1 MSPITKDELNELL
14 LGICAVVLEVDPYEL
29 GPNEEWAVWGVD
41 SLAAAMIHNL
51 IESLFI
57 KDGSAFP
64 LADFLINET
73 IDQLSSVLLEKK
85 LVRKTLP
92 SAEDIR
98 NLVMDRGADRAPEK
112 AKPKGFARKSGVQSA
127 FPPRKKPAS
136 GGDGVISFRELGF
149 SMPGHR
155 TALAGKPVIS
165 FASNDYLSFATDSE
179 AQAAAAAAVREYGT
193 GCGSSMLG
201 SGSLSLHAAL
211 AEDLADFL
219 GKEAVLLFPAG
230 YMAMLG
236 FCAAQII
243 SGHCLFSDALNHRS
257 IIDGL
262 RLGKGSADRKDA
274 FYFFNHN
281 SVRSLKQ
288 IRAVVGA
295 GREPTVPDILVTEG
309 VFSMDGDRAALDELV
324 PYCKAEGMAIAIDDA
339 HGIGV
344 CGDRGRGTADAFGKT
359 GDVDYILG
367 TFSKSFAASGGFIAA
382 SKEAVDA
389 LRQQSSP
396 YMFSASLPPAL
407 AATVRHILG
416 VLRKDDG
423 RVKKLRENIGYFRAC
438 ASDLNLPVMPSE
450 SAIFPVQASSE
461 ENALDCARRLVAD
474 KGIFVLPVVY
484 PVVPKNK
491 ARLRVSI
498 NAGHSRE
505 DIHRLAEA
513 LAEMLAP
520 DRE

>member
-1 MSPITKDELNELL
+1 MTKDKMNELL
-14 LGICAVVLEVDPYEL
+14 LAICAVVLEVDPYEL

-51 IESLFI
+51 VESLLVRE
-57 KDGSAFP
+57 GCAFP
-64 LADFLINET
+64 LTDFLTIET
-73 IDQLSSVLLEKK
+73 VDQLSSVLIEKN
-85 LVRKTLP
+85 LVREILP
-92 SAEDIR
+92 SADFIKD
-98 NLVMDRGADRAPEK
+98 LVKDRDLNGKPENK
-112 AKPKGFARKSGVQSA
+112 EPEGPSRKSSVKSD
-127 FPPRKKPAS
+127 FNSKKKPAA
-136 GGDGVISFRELGF
+136 GPDCVFSFRELCF
-149 SMPGHR
+149 SVPGHR
-155 TALAGKPVIS
+155 TALGGKPIIS
-165 FASNDYLSFATDSE
+165 FASNDYLSFATD
-179 AQAAAAAAVREYGT
+179 AAVQAAAVAAVREYGT

-201 SGSLSLHAAL
+201 SGSLGLHAAL

-219 GKEAVLLFPAG
+219 GKEAVLLMPAG

-236 FCAAQII
+236 FCATQII
-243 SGHCLFSDALNHRS
+243 AGHCLFSDALNHRS

-262 RLGKGSADRKDA
+262 RLGKGAAERKDA

-288 IRAVVGA
+288 IRAVVGDGKA
-295 GREPTVPDILVTEG
+295 SPLPNILVTEG
-309 VFSMDGDRAALDELV
+309 VFSMDGDRAVLDELV
-324 PYCKAEGMAIAIDDA
+324 PYCKNNGMAIAIDDA

-344 CGDRGRGTADAFGKT
+344 CGDQGRGTADAFGKT
-359 GDVDYILG
+359 DEVDYILG

-396 YMFSASLPPAL
+396 YMFSASLSPAA

-416 VLRKDDG
+416 VLSKDDR
-423 RVKKLRENIGYFRAC
+423 RVKKLWENISYFQSC
-438 ASDLNLPVMPSE
+438 ALDLDLPVMASD
-450 SAIFPVQASSE
+450 SAIFPVQVSREKEAM
-461 ENALDCARRLVAD
+461 DCAHRLLAE
-474 KGIFVLPVVY
+474 KGIFVLPVIY

-505 DIHRLAEA
+505 DIHRLAES
-513 LAEMLAP
+513 LAEILAS
-520 DRE
+520 DHG